1 MEKGEIVLYQP
12 DDTVKLE
19 VRMDHDTVWLTQS
32 QIGILYGVDRTVI
45 VKHIKNIYKTAEL
58 EESLTCAK
66 NAQVQIEGNRKV
78 TREIGYYNLDVI
90 ISVGYRVNSI
100 HATKFRQWAN
110 RVLKDYLIKGYAIN
124 YRLAKIEHTME
135 VHGRAIEEHGR
146 KIDFFVRSSLPPVEG
161 IFYDGQIFDAY
172 RFVSDLVRSAKCR
185 IVLFDNY
192 VDDTVLTMLDKRDSS
207 VPATIFTRSIPQQL
221 ALDIVK
227 HNAQYAPIEVKILGN
242 VHDRFLCIDD
252 MVYHIG
258 ASLKDLGKKLFA
270 FSRMELPAAA
280 ELVEKGTCGVENA
293 RMVCSHGV
301 RAYGK
306 NSNKDL

>member
-1 MEKGEIVLYQP
+1 
-12 DDTVKLE
+12 
-19 VRMDHDTVWLTQS
+19 MDHDTVWLTQS

-135 VHGRAIEEHGR
+135 VQGRAIEEHGR

-172 RFVSDLVRSAKCR
+172 RFVSDLVRSAKRR

-207 VPATIFTRSIPQQL
+207 VPAIIFTKAIPQQL

-227 HNAQYAPIEVKILGN
+227 HNAQYAPIGVKTLNN

-252 MVYHIG
+252 TVYHIG

-270 FSRMELPAAA
+270 FSRMELPAA
-280 ELVEKGTCGVENA
+280 ELVE
-293 RMVCSHGV
+293 MGV
-301 RAYGK
+301 RG
-306 NSNKDL
+306 

>member
-124 YRLAKIEHTME
+124 YRLAQIEHTME

-192 VDDTVLTMLDKRDSS
+192 IDDTVLTMLDKRDKCVS
-207 VPATIFTRSIPQQL
+207 ATIFTRFIPQQL

-270 FSRMELPAAA
+270 FSRMEMSAS
-280 ELVEKGTCGVENA
+280 EVV
-293 RMVCSHGV
+293 
-301 RAYGK
+301 GK
-306 NSNKDL
+306 FMSREDR

>member
-135 VHGRAIEEHGR
+135 VQGRAIEEHGR

-172 RFVSDLVRSAKCR
+172 RFVSDLVRSAKRR

-207 VPATIFTRSIPQQL
+207 VPAIIFTKAIPQQL

-227 HNAQYAPIEVKILGN
+227 HNAQYAPIGVKTLNN

-252 MVYHIG
+252 TVYHIG

-270 FSRMELPAAA
+270 FSRMELPAA
-280 ELVEKGTCGVENA
+280 ELVEI
-293 RMVCSHGV
+293 GV
-301 RAYGK
+301 RG
-306 NSNKDL
+306 

>member
-1 MEKGEIVLYQP
+1 
-12 DDTVKLE
+12 
-19 VRMDHDTVWLTQS
+19 
-32 QIGILYGVDRTVI
+32 
-45 VKHIKNIYKTAEL
+45 
-58 EESLTCAK
+58 
-66 NAQVQIEGNRKV
+66 
-78 TREIGYYNLDVI
+78 EIGYYNLDVI

-124 YRLAKIEHTME
+124 HRLAQIEHTME
-135 VHGRAIEEHGR
+135 VHGRAIEEYGR

-172 RFVSDLVRSAKCR
+172 RFVSDLIRSAKYH

-192 VDDTVLTMLDKRDSS
+192 IDDTVLTLLDKRDNS
-207 VPATIFTRSIPQQL
+207 VPATIFTKAIPQQL

-227 HNAQYAPIEVKILGN
+227 HNAQYAPIEVKVSSN

-252 MVYHIG
+252 TVYHIG

-270 FSRMELPAAA
+270 FSRMELPAK
-280 ELVEKGTCGVENA
+280 ELVGKGTLG
-293 RMVCSHGV
+293 
-301 RAYGK
+301 
-306 NSNKDL
+306 

>member
-1 MEKGEIVLYQP
+1 MNEMEKGEIVLYQP

-135 VHGRAIEEHGR
+135 VQGRAIEEHGR

-172 RFVSDLVRSAKCR
+172 RFVSDLVRSAKRR

-207 VPATIFTRSIPQQL
+207 VPAIIFTKAIPQQL

-227 HNAQYAPIEVKILGN
+227 HNAQYAPIGVKTLNN

-252 MVYHIG
+252 TVYHIG

-270 FSRMELPAAA
+270 FSRMELPAA
-280 ELVEKGTCGVENA
+280 ELVE
-293 RMVCSHGV
+293 MGV
-301 RAYGK
+301 RG
-306 NSNKDL
+306 